1 VTRVLPT
8 VAIIG
13 PDGAGKTTIAR
24 RLERSL
30 PLRTRYLY
38 MGWNYDASNVMLP
51 SNRLLQRLR
60 EDGDPP
66 GASAGR
72 RRLPVL
78 HQLAAALK
86 LANLLAE
93 GWYRQIVANRW
104 RRKGYLVIFDRH
116 FVADFTDGRLAG
128 GRNRARRIRHAIL
141 RGALPRPGI
150 VIYLDAPP
158 ETLLERKGEGT
169 LESLERQRRA
179 YRRIVAQHGRAL
191 EVRSDRDLSVVMDE
205 VRAAIL
211 TLLEEGPRHG

>member
-13 PDGAGKTTIAR
+13 PDGAGKTTTAR

-116 FVADFTDGRLAG
+116 FVADFTDGRLADG
-128 GRNRARRIRHAIL
+128 GTRARRIRHAIL